1 MDNPKTYTIFSFRQ
15 NLAGMFVRVLLS
27 FDLLKVKVKQRKTT
41 YNQSGFNETLQSPKD
56 HELTHLKCSIDY
68 VLIYVKTVFQ
78 ICENYILSMI
88 L

>member
-1 MDNPKTYTIFSFRQ
+1 
-15 NLAGMFVRVLLS
+15 MFVRVLLS
-27 FDLLKVKVKQRKTT
+27 FDLLKVKLNCKTT
-41 YNQSGFNETLQSPKD
+41 YNQSGLNETLQSPKD